1 MISELVAWLLKAF
14 SELILPTQPVYNP
27 DKLKCSTLTVQMTK
41 TYKMSEVSLTICEV
55 WRILQFAGV
64 SHVVAHYDMYPPT
77 IYIFLLVRPQSET
90 TEEK

>member
-1 MISELVAWLLKAF
+1 
-14 SELILPTQPVYNP
+14 
-27 DKLKCSTLTVQMTK
+27 MTK